1 MQKTLDTT
9 TREKQSATIKNI
21 TILYIRFT
29 VCDIINVS
37 NKLNNNFYA

>member
-1 MQKTLDTT
+1 MQKTLDTI
-9 TREKQSATIKNI
+9 TREKQSATIKNR

-29 VCDIINVS
+29 VRDIINVS